1 LNGKPARRPDQPKK
15 VKLRDQKFIPVP
27 ESAFLSKGKGKAR
40 AVDVADDSGEDAE
53 EAEEDGSEDDDED
66 MMVDEDD
73 DEALEYIKAGGAS
86 FLTGLDAKTLSRSV
100 RSTCLTAA

>member
-1 LNGKPARRPDQPKK
+1 
-15 VKLRDQKFIPVP
+15 
-27 ESAFLSKGKGKAR
+27 LSKGKGKAR

-53 EAEEDGSEDDDED
+53 EVEEDDSEDDDD

-86 FLTGLDAKTLSRSV
+86 FLTGLDAKTLSRLV
-100 RSTCLTAA
+100 RPVRLAPF

>member
-1 LNGKPARRPDQPKK
+1 MNGKPARRPDQPKK

-53 EAEEDGSEDDDED
+53 EVEDDESEDDDD

-86 FLTGLDAKTLSRSV
+86 FLTGLDAKTLSRCVST
-100 RSTCLTAA
+100 TCLTAT